1 MTASTTPKPE
11 PPSPG
16 VKQPASLTR
25 EAGPA
30 MAYVPA
36 VQGNDWLRPAVVL
49 GALALLLAAFHGVR
63 QEIKDVR
70 QEIKDVRQE
79 INGVRQEVTGVR
91 QEINGVRQEVRASE
105 ESLRGDLKSDIAELK
120 ADYRALNEKL
130 DRVLESLR

>member
-49 GALALLLAAFHGVR
+49 GGLALLLAAFHGVR
-63 QEIKDVR
+63 QG
-70 QEIKDVRQE
+70 IKDVRQE
-79 INGVRQEVTGVR
+79 INGVRQE
-91 QEINGVRQEVRASE
+91 IRASE
-105 ESLRGDLKSDIAELK
+105 ESLRSDLKSDIAELK

>member
-70 QEIKDVRQE
+70 QEI
-79 INGVRQEVTGVR
+79 NGVRQEVTGVR

-120 ADYRALNEKL
+120 DDYRALNEKL

>member
-49 GALALLLAAFHGVR
+49 GGLALLLAAFHGVR

-70 QEIKDVRQE
+70 QEI
-79 INGVRQEVTGVR
+79 
-91 QEINGVRQEVRASE
+91 RASE
-105 ESLRGDLKSDIAELK
+105 ESLRGNLKSDIAELK

>member
-11 PPSPG
+11 PPPPG

-70 QEIKDVRQE
+70 QEI
-79 INGVRQEVTGVR
+79 NGVRQEVTGVR
-91 QEINGVRQEVRASE
+91 QEINGVRQEIRASE

>member
-70 QEIKDVRQE
+70 QEI
-79 INGVRQEVTGVR
+79 NGVRQEVTGVW
-91 QEINGVRQEVRASE
+91 QEINGVRQEIRASE
-105 ESLRGDLKSDIAELK
+105 ESLRSDLKSDIAELK

>member
-36 VQGNDWLRPAVVL
+36 VQSNDWLRPAAVL

-70 QEIKDVRQE
+70 QEI
-79 INGVRQEVTGVR
+79 NGVRQEVTGVW
-91 QEINGVRQEVRASE
+91 QEINGVRQEIRASE
-105 ESLRGDLKSDIAELK
+105 ESLRSDLKSDIAELK

-130 DRVLESLR
+130 DRVLETLR